1 MSRRIGLKTRPI
13 YSILLMTFLLFG
25 GRSSSAS
32 EIPEEKNM
40 KQPEKAK
47 TTEIDYL
54 HLPLKTITGND
65 TTLENFKGKVVMLV
79 NVASKCGNTKQYA
92 GLEELYRKFKDKGF
106 VVVGFPANNF
116 GEQEPGT
123 DQEILNFCQSKFDV
137 TFPMMSKISVKGED
151 KNPLYTYL
159 TEESPQSGEIE
170 WNFTKFLLDRNGT
183 VAARF
188 STKTTPTSPEVVSS
202 IERLLS
208 AK

>member
-1 MSRRIGLKTRPI
+1 MLRRIDLKTRPI
-13 YSILLMTFLLFG
+13 YSILLMTFLLIG

-32 EIPEEKNM
+32 EIPGEKNM
-40 KQPEKAK
+40 KQSEKAK

-79 NVASKCGNTKQYA
+79 NVASKCGNTMQYA

-159 TEESPQSGEIE
+159 TEESPRSGEIE

-188 STKTTPTSPEVVSS
+188 STKTTPTSPEVVSI

-208 AK
+208 VK